1 MEVEDGLRLPTEV
14 EQLVFRTAQEALRNA
29 GAHAAA
35 GHVDLDVHTTG
46 SAIML
51 RVRDDGCGFDA
62 AEAAARRSE
71 GHLGL
76 SMLRDLSEAAGG
88 RLTVDSAP
96 GAGTTVQLEV
106 PLR

>member
-1 MEVEDGLRLPTEV
+1 
-14 EQLVFRTAQEALRNA
+14 
-29 GAHAAA
+29 
-35 GHVDLDVHTTG
+35 VHTTEG
-46 SAIML
+46 VVTL

-88 RLTVDSAP
+88 RLSVESAP
-96 GAGTTVQLEV
+96 GAGTTVALEV